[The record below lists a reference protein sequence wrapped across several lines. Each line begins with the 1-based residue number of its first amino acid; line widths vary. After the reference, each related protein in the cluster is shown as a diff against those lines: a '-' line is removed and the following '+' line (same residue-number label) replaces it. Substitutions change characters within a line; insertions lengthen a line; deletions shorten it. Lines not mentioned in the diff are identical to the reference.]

1 MRLKQEFLDM
11 VALLNPSITADSYD
25 GDYTMDN
32 DFVMTVCE
40 KSGEDITYNCCSDCE
55 YDSDNCNCKCE
66 IYQKVDVYLWSNREG
81 YGTGYVFGK
90 PAKDFK
96 MFKNI
101 RYISNRKQLLK
112 EMKMLKQEFE
122 ADRNGYADYAKR
134 ILGHKKYIKAFV
146 DEVINDFSVFGN
158 IEKNIIPVVFDED
171 YRKDYDFEKK
181 TFTKGDFQNVGVQS
195 VIHIYDSW
203 SMNIEDMKKA
213 IRHEILH
220 YLLWCIA
227 PLGKI
232 HADDSGIFHYFC
244 HVYNAHA
251 YEEMDNENAKAYEA
265 LKERSKKEVNEIL
278 IQLLNKKPSE

>member
-1 MRLKQEFLDM
+1 MTLKQEFLDM
-11 VALLNPSITADSYD
+11 VSLLNPNITADSYD
-25 GDYTMDN
+25 ENYTIDKN
-32 DFVMTVCE
+32 FVMTVCE
-40 KSGEDITYNCCSDCE
+40 ESGEDISYYCCSDCK
-55 YDSDNCNCKCE
+55 YDSDDCNCECK
-66 IYQKVDVYLWSNREG
+66 IYQEVDVYLWSKEG

-90 PAKDFK
+90 SAKDFK

-101 RYISNRKQLLK
+101 RCINNRKQLWK
-112 EMKMLKQEFE
+112 EMEMLKQEFE

-134 ILGHKKYIKAFV
+134 VLEYKKYIEVFL
-146 DEVINDFSVFGN
+146 DEVIKDFSVFGN
-158 IEKNIIPVVFDED
+158 IKKDIIPVVFDKD

-203 SMNIEDMKKA
+203 SMNIEDMKKT

-227 PLGKI
+227 PLGNI
-232 HADDSGIFHYFC
+232 NSDDSGIFHYFC
-244 HVYNAHA
+244 HVYDAGA
-251 YEEMDNENAKAYEA
+251 YKEMDNENAKAYEA

-278 IQLLNKKPSE
+278 IQLFNKKPSE